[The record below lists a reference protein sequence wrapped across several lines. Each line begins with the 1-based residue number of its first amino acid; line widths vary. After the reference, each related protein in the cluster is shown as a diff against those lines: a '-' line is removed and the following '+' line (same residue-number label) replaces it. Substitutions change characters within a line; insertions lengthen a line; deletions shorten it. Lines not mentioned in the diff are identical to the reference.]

1 MGINEK
7 SRNLYRPSRLTR
19 DLSEKGRAVSRCP
32 AHLQPTDLTRFSNEK
47 STSGKLGAVSRRFF
61 HSHRLRGS

>member
-19 DLSEKGRAVSRCP
+19 DLSDKGRAVSRCP
-32 AHLQPTDLTRFSNEK
+32 AHLQPTAGNPEVVRARCHEI
-47 STSGKLGAVSRRFF
+47 
-61 HSHRLRGS
+61 